1 MREGL
6 EQLRRVEAG
15 IDPIG
20 EAGGVRLASQHI
32 LVEFG
37 DKAHVRRRLGVGAIA
52 GVEFRGIGEG
62 RVERRQGGRVG
73 ADLVHPI
80 GESRLVGNAAEG
92 GLVLS
97 DYRVDDIERVGVLL
111 DQRRQAGQGERARV
125 QPRVVRRDLDRG
137 AGLKLDVLKDGVDLG
152 GVISH

>member
-1 MREGL
+1 MS
-6 EQLRRVEAG
+6 
-15 IDPIG
+15 D
-20 EAGGVRLASQHI
+20 
-32 LVEFG
+32 
-37 DKAHVRRRLGVGAIA
+37 
-52 GVEFRGIGEG
+52 
-62 RVERRQGGRVG
+62 RQGGRVG